1 LLDLDGMSLYEESPG
16 LDGPD
21 YVTLVIEW
29 DEDADVPTMVSAK
42 KLQPPSETGRKI
54 ATVVGAAV
62 AIALAMWGIRRLRA
76 AL

>member
-1 LLDLDGMSLYEESPG
+1 MHSPHEQIPG

-29 DEDADVPTMVSAK
+29 DNDDDAATIVSTKRLEPA
-42 KLQPPSETGRKI
+42 LSGRGRKI
-54 ATVVGAAV
+54 ATAAGAVV
-62 AIALAMWGIRRLRA
+62 AIALATWGIRRLRA